1 MDDRLTILIVDDMA
15 VNRLILKGIAGDDY
29 NVLEADNGLEALK
42 ILKSGEK
49 VDIILLDLIMPEMS
63 GIEFLEIMRGD
74 ETYKEIPVI
83 VNTQAGERE
92 NEIRALEL
100 GADDFIVKP
109 YHPQIVKRRIG
120 NIVEK
125 YIYQRN
131 VMKRTIA
138 DTTERLET
146 LIDTVPGG
154 IGIFI
159 IKDRIETDYVNDGL
173 CAILGYTAEE
183 LEELRDQDALDFVYP
198 ADRSIV
204 REILKKEAVSGD
216 IVHCKI
222 RLIRKDGCKIWV
234 GVSAKRQKDSDTPDM
249 FDAVFMDLSEEI
261 ETELRL
267 KESLKELKFRAERD
281 PLTGLYNRAT
291 FYTEAKKMIC
301 ENPDTSYVIGHWN
314 IDRFKVVNELFGNK
328 TGDRLLCEVAEM
340 IRSRLEGIGVYGRLE
355 ADHFVTCIQEE
366 ALNGMMEELEGIL
379 RGEVPWNTLNY
390 PILLHVGFYSVEDR
404 DTTVSLMCD
413 RAAMALQQIKN
424 NHLQRW
430 TYYNETLKESMLN
443 EQKLINDME
452 NALKEKQFVVFYQ
465 PIIDVATQATVSAE
479 ALVRWKHPEKG
490 MVSPGLFIP
499 LFEKNGFIS
508 KLDMYV
514 CEEVCRHQAEQLKAG
529 KKIVPVSVNL
539 SRVNFYNP
547 NLCSEILALVDKYGI
562 GSEFLK
568 LEVTESAYKDNPQDL
583 LKAVESFQSCGFKVL
598 MDDFGSGYSSLN
610 MLKDFQVDILKIDMK
625 FMENLE
631 TSERAGNIL
640 YTIIKLAKALH
651 MDTVAEGVETQK
663 QFEMLA
669 GMGCDSI
676 QGYFFSRPLPEEDFE
691 GRLEGEQSDENMG
704 SRPELRQTVLVVDDV
719 EANRAVIREILKR
732 KYRIL
737 EASTGKEA
745 LEVLKRE
752 FNAISLVVTDIC
764 MPEMSGM
771 ELLEEMGRMTFLKRL
786 PVLIVTAYGEQSNE
800 ERALELGALDVIGKP
815 FDPEILKK
823 RIENLLKISQNENI
837 EHEVKSLQE
846 MVMGK

>member
-1 MDDRLTILIVDDMA
+1 MENRLTILIVDDMA

-42 ILKSGEK
+42 VLESGEK

-63 GIEFLEIMRGD
+63 GIEFLEIVKSD

-138 DTTERLET
+138 DTTERLKT

-159 IKDRIETDYVNDGL
+159 ISDRIKTDYVNDGL
-173 CAILGYTAEE
+173 CAMLGYTAGE
-183 LEELRDQDALDFVYP
+183 LDTLREQDAMEFVYP
-198 ADRSIV
+198 ADRGIV
-204 REILKKEAVSGD
+204 REMLKKESVSGD
-216 IVHCKI
+216 ILHCKI

-234 GVSAKRQKDSDTPDM
+234 GVSAKRQKDSDTPNM

-291 FYTEAKKMIC
+291 FYTEAKRMIC
-301 ENPDTSYVIGHWN
+301 EHPDTSFVIGHWN

-328 TGDRLLCEVAEM
+328 TGDRLLCEVAEL
-340 IRSRLEGIGVYGRLE
+340 IRLRLEGIGVYGRLE
-355 ADHFVTCIQEE
+355 ADHFVTCIEE
-366 ALNGMMEELEGIL
+366 DALNGMMEDLEGIL
-379 RGEVPWNTLNY
+379 RGEVRWNTLNY
-390 PILLHVGFYSVEDR
+390 PILLHVGFYSVEDK

-424 NHLQRW
+424 NHLKRW
-430 TYYNETLKESMLN
+430 TYYNETLKESMLD
-443 EQKLINDME
+443 EQRLINDME
-452 NALKEKQFVVFYQ
+452 NALKEKQFVVLYQ
-465 PIIDVATQATVSAE
+465 PIIDVASQATISAE

-490 MVSPGLFIP
+490 MISPGLFIP

-514 CEEVCRHQAEQLKAG
+514 CEEVCRHQSEQLKAG
-529 KKIVPVSVNL
+529 SKIVPVSVNL

-547 NLCSEILALVDKYGI
+547 NLCSEIQALVEKYGI
-562 GSEFLK
+562 GSEYLK

-583 LKAVESFQSCGFKVL
+583 LKAVESFQGCGFKVL

-651 MDTVAEGVETQK
+651 METVAEGVETQK

-676 QGYFFSRPLPEEDFE
+676 QGYFFSRPLPEEEFIE
-691 GRLEGEQSDENMG
+691 RLEGEQNDEILG
-704 SRPELRQTVLVVDDV
+704 SRPELRQTVLVVDDI

-732 KYRIL
+732 NYNVL
-737 EASTGKEA
+737 EACTGREA
-745 LEVLKRE
+745 MEILKCE
-752 FNAISLVVTDIC
+752 FNSISLVVTDIC

-771 ELLEEMGRMTFLKRL
+771 ELLEEMSRMTFLKRL

-815 FDPEILKK
+815 FDPAILKK
-823 RIENLLKISQNENI
+823 RIENLLMISKNENI
-837 EHEVKSLQE
+837 EHEVRFLQE